1 MFEDSLLPT
10 EDTGMPWT
18 RLYEAGYRIVGM
30 NHYRKNGTDNLFV
43 AMTKGDKCIK
53 EEGPN
58 ERELFMRLEVKAK
71 LAPRSFIPP
80 KEKKAGDPRHKE
92 FIAEWMGAYREFF
105 NRDYSVTM
113 PQDGA
118 ALKRFLGSNK
128 QPVAELIKVAQDAW
142 QYRLDNNFCQAC
154 KRTGSIAAF
163 CNAWNE
169 INTELDSI
177 PANNKSS
184 SRL

>member
-58 ERELFMRLEVKAK
+58 EREVFQRLEVKAK
-71 LAPRSFIPP
+71 LEPRSALPK
-80 KEKKAGDPRHKE
+80 KEKVKADPRHQE
-92 FIAEWMGAYREFF
+92 FIAEWMAAYRGFF

-118 ALKRFLGSNK
+118 ALKRFLRSNK
-128 QPVAELIKVAQDAW
+128 QPVPELIKVAQEAW
-142 QYRLDNNFCQAC
+142 QHRLDNNFCQAC
-154 KRTGSIAAF
+154 KRAGSIAAF

-169 INTELDSI
+169 INTELDSV
-177 PANNKSS
+177 PDTKPK